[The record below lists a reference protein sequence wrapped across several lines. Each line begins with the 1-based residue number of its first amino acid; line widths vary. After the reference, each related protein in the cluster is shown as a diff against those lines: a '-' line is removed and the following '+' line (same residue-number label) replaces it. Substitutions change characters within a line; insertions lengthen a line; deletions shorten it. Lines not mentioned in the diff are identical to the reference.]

1 VPDALEICYLLLLPA
16 GAQPPGLTQPTPEL
30 RDAPDFFDAHI
41 ELVSAGD
48 TRIDA
53 EGTPVEVRCQVMNSE
68 VWAAE
73 CRYRLE
79 DAFTDGAAERKGAI
93 EAAMRDR
100 LVRMHGAVAE
110 EGLREEYAAVLVEA
124 GLPTPEAFLADR
136 GPALARLM
144 RNLRKPP
151 SPQQVEELLSARA
164 RFSEHDL
171 TVVDW
176 VGALV
181 IAEHGDFQSEVELMK
196 IGKYQLLRLRML
208 DRAIDEALAQ
218 LRAHVESVRGRFTP
232 RGPRTLQT
240 VVERRL
246 ELLLEFEKT
255 DQSLLL
261 IGDWYSARVYQLIVD
276 NLYLDDWKAA
286 VSTKLES
293 LGAIDATVRESLALS
308 WRRMLDVVSL
318 AGWTFLMVAYIVLLV
333 VRL

>member
-1 VPDALEICYLLLLPA
+1 MPETVEICHLLLLPA
-16 GAQPPGLTQPTPEL
+16 GAEPPGLTEPSPEL

-41 ELVSAGD
+41 DLVSAGE
-48 TRIDA
+48 TRLDVR
-53 EGTPVEVRCQVMNSE
+53 GTPVDVRCQVLNGE

-79 DAFTDGAAERKGAI
+79 DAFSDDAAERKGTI
-93 EAAMRDR
+93 EAALREQ
-100 LVRMHGAVAE
+100 LVQMHGATE
-110 EGLREEYAAVLVEA
+110 QELREEYTAVLVEA
-124 GLPTPEAFLADR
+124 ARPTPEAFLAER

-164 RFSEHDL
+164 RFSEHDV

-181 IAEHGDFQSEVELMK
+181 VAEHGDFQSELELMK

-208 DRAIDEALAQ
+208 DRAIDAALAQ
-218 LRAHVESVRGRFTP
+218 LRVHVESVRGRFTP

-261 IGDWYSARVYQLIVD
+261 IGDWYSARVYQLVVD

-286 VSTKLES
+286 VSAKLES
-293 LGAIDATVRESLALS
+293 LGAIDTTVRESLALS

-318 AGWTFLMVAYIVLLV
+318 AGWTFLMVAYIVLLIA
-333 VRL
+333 R

>member
-1 VPDALEICYLLLLPA
+1 VPETLDICYMLLLPA
-16 GAQPPGLTQPTPEL
+16 GAEPPGLAEPTPAL

-41 ELVSAGD
+41 DFVSAGT

-53 EGTPVEVRCQVMNSE
+53 QGTPVDVRCQVLNGE

-73 CRYRLE
+73 CRYGLA
-79 DAFTDGAAERKGAI
+79 DAFAPDAADRKRGIETALLERLIQMHGAAE
-93 EAAMRDR
+93 
-100 LVRMHGAVAE
+100 E
-110 EGLREEYAAVLVEA
+110 ELREEYTAVLVEA
-124 GLPTPEAFLADR
+124 ARPTPEAFLADR

-151 SPQQVEELLSARA
+151 SPQQVEELLAARA

-181 IAEHGDFQSEVELMK
+181 IAEHGDFQSELELMK

-246 ELLLEFEKT
+246 QLLLEFEKT

-261 IGDWYSARVYQLIVD
+261 IGDWYSARVYQLVVD
-276 NLYLDDWKAA
+276 NLYLDAWKAA
-286 VSTKLES
+286 VSSKLES
-293 LGAIDATVRESLALS
+293 LGAIDTTVRESLALS
-308 WRRMLDVVSL
+308 WRRMLDVASL

>member
-1 VPDALEICYLLLLPA
+1 VPETVEICYLLLLPA
-16 GAQPPGLTQPTPEL
+16 GSEPPGLTQPTPEL

-41 ELVSAGD
+41 DFVSAGD
-48 TRIDA
+48 ARLDVR
-53 EGTPVEVRCQVMNSE
+53 GTPVDVRCQVLNGE

-79 DAFTDGAAERKGAI
+79 DAFANDAPGRKGAI
-93 EAAMRDR
+93 EAALREQ
-100 LVRMHGAVAE
+100 LIEMHGAGE
-110 EGLREEYAAVLVEA
+110 ELREEYAAVLVA
-124 GLPTPEAFLADR
+124 AARPAPEALLADR

-151 SPQQVEELLSARA
+151 SPQQVEELLSPRA
-164 RFSEHDL
+164 RFSEQDL

-181 IAEHGDFQSEVELMK
+181 VAEHGDFQSELELMK

-261 IGDWYSARVYQLIVD
+261 IGDWYSARVYQLVVD
-276 NLYLDDWKAA
+276 NFYLDDWKAA
-286 VSTKLES
+286 ASAKLES
-293 LGAIDATVRESLALS
+293 LGAIDTTVRESLALS

-318 AGWTFLMVAYIVLLV
+318 TGWTFLMVAYIVLLV
-333 VRL
+333 SR